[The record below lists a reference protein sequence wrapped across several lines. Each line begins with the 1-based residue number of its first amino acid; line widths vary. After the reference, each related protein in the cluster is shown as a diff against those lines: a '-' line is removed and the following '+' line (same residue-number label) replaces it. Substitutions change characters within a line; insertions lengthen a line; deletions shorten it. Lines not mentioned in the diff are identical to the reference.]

1 MTVFTKYLVTFDGRD
16 AVQAAAAIRETSKY
30 PIWGVWAGMFGI
42 ASNELIV
49 MTTTVSSPDFSPD
62 SSPDRAADNLW
73 PARTRLVSHESLRA
87 TVRPMSNEPLTRDGL
102 YVFRS
107 FYLDAAHIDRVVALS
122 QEAWQTFETSTD
134 YKTEPIGLFAPT
146 DPAPDSTMYLLTW
159 YDGLA
164 SWSTSRNPHADARA
178 IFRERHALLH
188 STTAVA
194 TRLLV

>member
-1 MTVFTKYLVTFDGRD
+1 MTVFTKHLVTFDGGD
-16 AVQAAAAIRETSKY
+16 AVLAAAAIRQTSRY
-30 PIWGVWAGMFGI
+30 PIWGVWAGMFGV

-49 MTTTVSSPDFSPD
+49 MTTTDSSPGSSPDGP
-62 SSPDRAADNLW
+62 ADNRW
-73 PARTRLVSHESLRA
+73 PAGTRVVSHESLRA
-87 TVRPMSNEPLTRDGL
+87 TVRPTSNEPLTRDGL

-122 QEAWQTFETSTD
+122 QKAWQTFETSTD
-134 YKTEPIGLFAPT
+134 YKTEPTGLFAPT
-146 DPAPDSTMYLLTW
+146 DPAPDCTMYLLTW

-164 SWSTSRNPHADARA
+164 SWSTSRNPHADART

-188 STTAVA
+188 STNAVA

>member
-1 MTVFTKYLVTFDGRD
+1 MTAFTKYLVTFDGRD

-30 PIWGVWAGMFGI
+30 PIWGVWAGMSGI

-49 MTTTVSSPDFSPD
+49 MT
-62 SSPDRAADNLW
+62 R
-73 PARTRLVSHESLRA
+73 
-87 TVRPMSNEPLTRDGL
+87 
-102 YVFRS
+102 
-107 FYLDAAHIDRVVALS
+107 
-122 QEAWQTFETSTD
+122 
-134 YKTEPIGLFAPT
+134 
-146 DPAPDSTMYLLTW
+146 